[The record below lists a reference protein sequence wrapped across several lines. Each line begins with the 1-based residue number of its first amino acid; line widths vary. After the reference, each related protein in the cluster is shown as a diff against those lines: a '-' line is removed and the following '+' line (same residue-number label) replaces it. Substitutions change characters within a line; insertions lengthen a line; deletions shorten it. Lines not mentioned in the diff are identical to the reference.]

1 MYKKIWLAVI
11 LMMYFTNSFSIEIT
25 TGDTKKM
32 EDKIQELVI
41 QDTKVGEGRVAEKGL
56 TISVHYTGWLLDATK
71 NDKKGQKF
79 DSSLDRR
86 EPFNFVL
93 GVGQVIKGWDI
104 GIMSMKLGEKAELTI
119 DSEFAYGAAGSPPT
133 IPANATLIFT
143 VELLQV
149 SDRRPTRWMMSDQEL
164 LASGL
169 RLKGDGAARFKLQE
183 WKAAEGHYRDSLAHL
198 ETVKNDN

>member
-1 MYKKIWLAVI
+1 MYKKIWLALI
-11 LMMYFTNSFSIEIT
+11 LMTYFTNSFSIEIT

-93 GVGQVIKGWDI
+93 GVGQVIKGWDDHPI
-104 GIMSMKLGEKAELTI
+104 IQHSITGITLRKVISIRRRRYEHTYKCTEVYECTLLYTI
-119 DSEFAYGAAGSPPT
+119 
-133 IPANATLIFT
+133 
-143 VELLQV
+143 V
-149 SDRRPTRWMMSDQEL
+149 RR
-164 LASGL
+164 
-169 RLKGDGAARFKLQE
+169 
-183 WKAAEGHYRDSLAHL
+183 
-198 ETVKNDN
+198 

>member
-1 MYKKIWLAVI
+1 MYKKIWLALI
-11 LMMYFTNSFSIEIT
+11 LMMYFTNSYSIEIT

-93 GVGQVIKGWDI
+93 GVGQVIKGWDDGFDGMKI
-104 GIMSMKLGEKAELTI
+104 GGSRTI
-119 DSEFAYGAAGSPPT
+119 LIPSEMGYGSRGAGGAIPP
-133 IPANATLIFT
+133 NADLIFE
-143 VELLQV
+143 VELL
-149 SDRRPTRWMMSDQEL
+149 EIL
-164 LASGL
+164 
-169 RLKGDGAARFKLQE
+169 
-183 WKAAEGHYRDSLAHL
+183 
-198 ETVKNDN
+198 

>member
-1 MYKKIWLAVI
+1 MYKKIWLALI

-71 NDKKGQKF
+71 NDKKGEKF

-93 GVGQVIKGWDI
+93 GVGQVIKGWDDGFDGMKI
-104 GIMSMKLGEKAELTI
+104 GGSRTI
-119 DSEFAYGAAGSPPT
+119 LIPSEMGYGSRGAGGAIPP
-133 IPANATLIFT
+133 NADLIFE
-143 VELLQV
+143 VELL
-149 SDRRPTRWMMSDQEL
+149 EIL
-164 LASGL
+164 
-169 RLKGDGAARFKLQE
+169 
-183 WKAAEGHYRDSLAHL
+183 
-198 ETVKNDN
+198 

>member
-1 MYKKIWLAVI
+1 MYKKIWLALI
-11 LMMYFTNSFSIEIT
+11 LMTYFTNSFSIEIT
-25 TGDTKKM
+25 TGDTIKM

-93 GVGQVIKGWDI
+93 GVGQVIKGWDDGFDGMKI
-104 GIMSMKLGEKAELTI
+104 GGSRTI
-119 DSEFAYGAAGSPPT
+119 LIPSEMGYGSRGAGGAIPP
-133 IPANATLIFT
+133 NADLIFE
-143 VELLQV
+143 VELL
-149 SDRRPTRWMMSDQEL
+149 EIL
-164 LASGL
+164 
-169 RLKGDGAARFKLQE
+169 
-183 WKAAEGHYRDSLAHL
+183 
-198 ETVKNDN
+198 

>member
-1 MYKKIWLAVI
+1 MYKKIWLALI
-11 LMMYFTNSFSIEIT
+11 LMTYFTNSFSIEIT

-86 EPFNFVL
+86 EPFTFVL
-93 GVGQVIKGWDI
+93 GVGQVIKGWDDGFDGMKI
-104 GIMSMKLGEKAELTI
+104 GGSRTI
-119 DSEFAYGAAGSPPT
+119 LIPSEMGYGSRGAGGAIPP
-133 IPANATLIFT
+133 NADLIFE
-143 VELLQV
+143 VELL
-149 SDRRPTRWMMSDQEL
+149 EIL
-164 LASGL
+164 
-169 RLKGDGAARFKLQE
+169 
-183 WKAAEGHYRDSLAHL
+183 
-198 ETVKNDN
+198 